1 MKQKLQRRFALSS
14 KGADDTIRG
23 SLFCALQ
30 NVAFMLPVGLLYCLV
45 RDLLG
50 GGLAGRGGF
59 YLIACVACCLFIVV
73 STWLQYNGTFW
84 PPMWRPGCAG

>member
-30 NVAFMLPVGLLYCLV
+30 NVAFMLPVGLLYCL
-45 RDLLG
+45 
-50 GGLAGRGGF
+50 
-59 YLIACVACCLFIVV
+59 C
-73 STWLQYNGTFW
+73 GT
-84 PPMWRPGCAG
+84 C